1 MKRSLIITINLLI
14 MGFILIFIVRY
25 AGIKVNESNKSSIVS
40 FEKMTMT
47 TNQIIANYLENEQHL
62 CDIWANY
69 INRSAEGGT
78 PMTAEEAISF
88 IRKAKTSP
96 QIEGHLIFFDDKNTE
111 GLSTTAKVSAP
122 DDYTVS
128 YKNVNIFENIENVSP
143 TNDVVNLTRAYTNP
157 TNGVQ
162 SIAFLDHVTVL
173 DSKSGK
179 QKQGL
184 LMRVVP
190 LSSLEQKLVFL
201 KGEYEN
207 VEISLVDK
215 EGNYVVHGKSF
226 KNSNFFEY
234 YKS

>member
-1 MKRSLIITINLLI
+1 
-14 MGFILIFIVRY
+14 MGFILFIITSY
-25 AGIKVNESNKSSIVS
+25 ANTKADESYENGIIG

-47 TNQIIANYLENEQHL
+47 TNQIIANYLEDEQHL

-69 INRSAEGGT
+69 INLSAKDGA
-78 PMTAEEAISF
+78 PMTAEDAVSF
-88 IRKAKTSP
+88 IRKVKTT
-96 QIEGHLIFFDDKNTE
+96 QEIDGHLIFPDSPDRC
-111 GLSTTAKVSAP
+111 GVSTAAKVSDP

-128 YKNVNIFENIENVSP
+128 YKNIDIFDNIESVSSFGD
-143 TNDVVNLTRAYTNP
+143 TVNLTRAYTNP
-157 TNGVQ
+157 MNGVQ
-162 SIAFLDHVTVL
+162 SIAFYDHVSVL
-173 DSKSGK
+173 DPGSG
-179 QKQGL
+179 QLEDGL

-207 VEISLVDK
+207 VEISIVDR

-234 YKS
+234 YKSYKG